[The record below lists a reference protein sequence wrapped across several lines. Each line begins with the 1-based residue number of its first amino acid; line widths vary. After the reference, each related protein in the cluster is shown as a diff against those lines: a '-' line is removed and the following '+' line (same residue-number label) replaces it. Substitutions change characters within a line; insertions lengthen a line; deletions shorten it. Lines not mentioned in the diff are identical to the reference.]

1 MNTIQIHP
9 VLPSA
14 EALVQPQGSVYFRTA
29 ADPLRAANGKGTE
42 GRGCHASLR
51 C

>member
-29 ADPLRAANGKGTE
+29 AEPLRAGNRKGAE
-42 GRGCHASLR
+42 GRDCHASLR
-51 C
+51 R

>member
-9 VLPSA
+9 VLPSTEPLVRLQSPVCFREAA
-14 EALVQPQGSVYFRTA
+14 EM
-29 ADPLRAANGKGTE
+29 LRAANGKGTE